1 MKEVLSCP
9 ICSTDMKNN
18 PNKCPTCGWHDLSF
32 LVKQFQP
39 DDQIPQGIARIN
51 RHREDW
57 ACRAWFKLLQI
68 YKELNDL
75 KANRE
80 SLEQEIAALNAE
92 NLGIREQIERY
103 RLSEMEIST
112 DTMDDYDSE
121 DYAPEYPAA
130 MALSLP
136 ELEMVI
142 AEKFQQFRDNL
153 VAELPQEIG
162 LNGLQDKL
170 ERLEGKLLS
179 LTEANPSIP
188 SPQLWQDH
196 TPEEEEEFPG
206 IVISEDY
213 SDQSSDFTHIQAS
226 DYSPPGGNLD
236 FDPVMGVSDRDN
248 DDFSEEDLGFDDAS
262 PDGDENELGSSDF
275 GQPEEAAPASP
286 ELDDRYYA
294 LNFKETYIP
303 QQNIAS
309 TTTQF
314 TPETSIPK
322 RNPSNVVNQL
332 TFQET
337 ELVTLYN
344 QGDKSFEA
352 IEIALTTDSQLRR
365 REGYDEPPVF
375 EAQKRGD
382 FWLVNFR
389 HELYLVPKLKLKV
402 NSYNLSTIRSLFNC
416 YGVNDKSPN
425 FRLLKPARLKN
436 MGNEQ
441 WQLDQM
447 GILQFQ

>member
-1 MKEVLSCP
+1 M
-9 ICSTDMKNN
+9 DNN
-18 PNKCPTCGWHDLSF
+18 PNKCPTCGWHDLAF
-32 LVKQFQP
+32 LVKQFQT

-57 ACRAWFKLLQI
+57 AYRAWFKLRQI

-103 RLSEMEIST
+103 RISEMEIST
-112 DTMDDYDSE
+112 DAMDEYDSDDYSSE
-121 DYAPEYPAA
+121 HPEA

-142 AEKFQQFRDNL
+142 AEKLQQFRDNL
-153 VAELPQEIG
+153 LAELPQEMG
-162 LNGLQDKL
+162 LNGLQEKL

-179 LTEANPSIP
+179 LTEANPSVP
-188 SPQLWQDH
+188 TPQLWQEDRR
-196 TPEEEEEFPG
+196 EEDEFPA
-206 IVISEDY
+206 IVISEEY
-213 SDQSSDFTHIQAS
+213 SDQSSDFTNIQAA
-226 DYSPPGGNLD
+226 DYSTPGENIDHFMGGQDGDDGDFSQEELD
-236 FDPVMGVSDRDN
+236 FDGSGEN
-248 DDFSEEDLGFDDAS
+248 
-262 PDGDENELGSSDF
+262 NELSSNDF
-275 GQPEEAAPASP
+275 GQTQKAPANS

-309 TTTQF
+309 TSNQF
-314 TPETSIPK
+314 TPESSSPK

-352 IEIALTTDSQLRR
+352 IEIALTADSQLRR
-365 REGYDEPPVF
+365 REGYDESPVF

-425 FRLLKPARLKN
+425 FRLLKPARLKS

-441 WQLDQM
+441 WQLEQL